1 MEINSMVVIDDN
13 LDNRVAFGMAVEEV
27 KGDIDYYPFTFID
40 EALTIPNA
48 LIQSTP
54 DIIFINLD
62 IPYNNG
68 LDCIRMLR
76 AVEQYKNVPL
86 IVYSDSG
93 IDKHKAEYLGVS
105 HCFHKPK
112 NIRLLVKT
120 IAPILRGEILPVCL
134 CEGKMTK

>member
-13 LDNRVAFGMAVEEV
+13 LENRVAFGMAVQEV

-76 AVEQYKNVPL
+76 AVEQYKNYPSLFTVIPGLTNSRQNTWECL
-86 IVYSDSG
+86 IVFVNQKTSG
-93 IDKHKAEYLGVS
+93 SWSK
-105 HCFHKPK
+105 
-112 NIRLLVKT
+112 
-120 IAPILRGEILPVCL
+120 
-134 CEGKMTK
+134 